1 MSYGLK
7 SFAHEGGIRKQT
19 SLSLDSMPSEW
30 RTYTAIVSC
39 HRFPCVRSLRQAK
52 NLKDSPEGEGFRPI
66 VVTINRRFTQL
77 NSLNAGLHRIPTYI
91 DGD

>member
-19 SLSLDSMPSEW
+19 SFSLDSMPSEW

-52 NLKDSPEGEGFRPI
+52 NLKVSPEGEGFRPI
-66 VVTINRRFTQL
+66 VETIKKI
-77 NSLNAGLHRIPTYI
+77 G
-91 DGD
+91 